1 MKLISQYLV
10 KNKIAYYLDMDS
22 ALSSIDF
29 LYRYKYEINNTKLW
43 STPTVYIKKSV
54 IDEIKEKMI
63 INKDEENYLTAKVLN
78 DICNEFNL
86 VLGLNKTIKEID
98 FYLNLSI
105 ISRDNLGKFLVINNL
120 AFNLE
125 NNILATIPINKP
137 NIQKILRNIPN
148 YDIIKDNYDIQSLIH
163 IIFQLSLLANSIKEI
178 DVITTRI
185 ILEKKNAY
193 INFIKILVK

>member
-1 MKLISQYLV
+1 M
-10 KNKIAYYLDMDS
+10 A
-22 ALSSIDF
+22 
-29 LYRYKYEINNTKLW
+29 RRWT
-43 STPTVYIKKSV
+43 
-54 IDEIKEKMI
+54 IKEE
-63 INKDEENYLTAKVLN
+63 NKKRKELIELYIDQ
-78 DICNEFNL
+78 
-86 VLGLNKTIKEID
+86 NKTIKEID